1 MDHDGRLE
9 EIRQRLLNLGD
20 ELEDIGLDVLRQAV
34 DNGETKRPPIEKTI
48 ATARRAVDKAA
59 RALEAG

>member
-1 MDHDGRLE
+1 MDHHGRLE